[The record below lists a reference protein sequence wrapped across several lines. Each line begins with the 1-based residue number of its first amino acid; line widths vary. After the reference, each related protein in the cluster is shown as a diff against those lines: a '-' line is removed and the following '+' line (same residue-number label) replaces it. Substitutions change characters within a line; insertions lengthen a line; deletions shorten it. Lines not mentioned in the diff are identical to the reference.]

1 MDLKSLEAAITDV
14 TPDTFL
20 DVVKAS
26 SMRDWRGI
34 ILHHSYHPDRP
45 VWGKDYA
52 RSINNYHKFAHNY
65 TNGLGYQFV
74 ISWNPSNP
82 KDIRIQCSY
91 RWVHQLVGAH
101 TVARKKNDILC
112 DSTPN
117 ESMVGICFIG
127 NFDVFPL
134 PVEVYI
140 QSKLFTDVL
149 LSKLRIPREAVYG
162 HFQWDFRTCPGRKM
176 DLSFFRR

>member
-1 MDLKSLEAAITDV
+1 
-14 TPDTFL
+14 
-20 DVVKAS
+20 
-26 SMRDWRGI
+26 
-34 ILHHSYHPDRP
+34 
-45 VWGKDYA
+45 
-52 RSINNYHKFAHNY
+52 
-65 TNGLGYQFV
+65 
-74 ISWNPSNP
+74 
-82 KDIRIQCSY
+82 
-91 RWVHQLVGAH
+91 
-101 TVARKKNDILC
+101 
-112 DSTPN
+112 
-117 ESMVGICFIG
+117 MVGICFIG